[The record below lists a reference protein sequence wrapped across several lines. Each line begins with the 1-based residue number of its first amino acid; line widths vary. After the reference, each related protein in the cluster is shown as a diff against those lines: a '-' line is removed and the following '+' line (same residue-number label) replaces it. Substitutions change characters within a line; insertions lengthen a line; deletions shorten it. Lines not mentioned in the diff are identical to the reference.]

1 MAKFWIDFTACILV
15 EAETREE
22 AEDKFWKCNKLDDIA
37 IEWDDFSV
45 DYVLEEE
52 EEEED

>member
-1 MAKFWIDFTACILV
+1 MAKFWIDFSASILV

-22 AEDKFWKCNKLDDIA
+22 AEEKFWNCNKLDDIA
-37 IEWDDFSV
+37 IEWDDFV
-45 DYVLEEE
+45 ADYVIEE